1 MSEDGRASASEL
13 ACHATCLV
21 LGEDGIL
28 IRGPAGSGKS
38 SLCVELLDH
47 ADTVGQHARLVA
59 DDRVRL
65 ALRHGRIIARP
76 HPAVAGLI
84 ELRGLGIRR
93 MVDVAPAAVIRLV
106 VDLVAKR
113 PRLPDDAA
121 EPATILGIAFPWLR
135 LEPRQ
140 PRAYVIRQALTA
152 MRQEAIVSPRSHS
165 AAALAADDRDV

>member
-13 ACHATCLV
+13 TCHATCLV

-28 IRGPAGSGKS
+28 IRGAAGTGKS
-38 SLCVELLDH
+38 SLCLELLDH
-47 ADTVGQHARLVA
+47 ADMVGRHARLVA

-65 ALRHGRIIARP
+65 ALRHGRIVARP

-93 MVDVAPAAVIRLV
+93 MINVAPATVIRLV
-106 VDLVAKR
+106 VDLVDAC
-113 PRLPDDAA
+113 PRYPDDSIQ
-121 EPATILGIAFPWLR
+121 PATILGIGLPRLR